1 MVNIFIDTNI
11 FISLITNFDDNKLF
25 EELKIMVGEGMVKL
39 LVPEI
44 VILEL
49 EKQDR
54 VAKEKINSEFNNLNK
69 NIKELSKQLWSEV
82 RYITDKISTLIEEEN
97 NNKLHMWDENYKTV
111 RKYLTSNSVEYIEF
125 TPEIMCKGEKRII
138 AGKLVRAN
146 SNSSQD
152 SYNIESLI
160 MYFQLVGSNEEDELI
175 ICSND
180 IKDFSASREKQNG
193 FYELHPNFKEKF
205 PNTKCSQTL
214 KNLMKYINY
223 GYEYIEK
230 NEIEIKDN
238 KNIDNLEA
246 FNDDNLDEEENNK
259 SLKEILSKKLTFT
272 PSELKENRAKV
283 LDDIK
288 EKLEKCRSL
297 QSWDDKSELRLFSWI
312 ENRSEEKVEIS
323 KLSDLILIRKNLKE
337 YYNLHIE
344 EL

>member
-11 FISLITNFDDNKLF
+11 LISLITNLDDNKLF

-82 RYITDKISTLIEEEN
+82 RDITDKISTLIEEEN

-138 AGKLVRAN
+138 GGKLVRAN

-180 IKDFSASREKQNG
+180 IKDFSASSEKQNG

-223 GYEYIEK
+223 GYEYIGRS
-230 NEIEIKDN
+230 EIETKDN
-238 KNIDNLEA
+238 KNIDKLDD
-246 FNDDNLDEEENNK
+246 FNDDKLEEEENNK

-288 EKLEKCRSL
+288 KKLEKCRSL
-297 QSWDDKSELRLFSWI
+297 QSWDDKSELKLFSWI

-337 YYNLHIE
+337 YYKLHIE
-344 EL
+344 DL